1 MHWPKIIYC
10 ISCISSIKTNL
21 SLQWDA
27 HDIHTRPGT
36 LELDAA
42 GSRAALPIK
51 LWDFF
56 AKWMGNDQNLPEEG
70 TRRHRRTRREEKWHS
85 NVLKIIAD
93 NARDSGAH
101 NISTERESY
110 RRPGL
115 QLKKLE
121 TWLRLP
127 HSFIYHLTY
136 VVFSLFLFS
145 LQQNENNF
153 ATSLVYSAVLQFG
166 KLNIPTI
173 CFSLFFFFL
182 NVENMFYLI

>member
-1 MHWPKIIYC
+1 
-10 ISCISSIKTNL
+10 
-21 SLQWDA
+21 
-27 HDIHTRPGT
+27 
-36 LELDAA
+36 
-42 GSRAALPIK
+42 
-51 LWDFF
+51 
-56 AKWMGNDQNLPEEG
+56 MGNDQNLPEEG

-101 NISTERESY
+101 NISTEREWY

-136 VVFSLFLFS
+136 VVFSLFYSLCSKMKIILPLVLCIVLFFNS
-145 LQQNENNF
+145 VSWTSQQF
-153 ATSLVYSAVLQFG
+153 AF
-166 KLNIPTI
+166 
-173 CFSLFFFFL
+173 LFFFLMLKICFTRFTSF
-182 NVENMFYLI
+182 NYLHFWFNWSTSKHSE